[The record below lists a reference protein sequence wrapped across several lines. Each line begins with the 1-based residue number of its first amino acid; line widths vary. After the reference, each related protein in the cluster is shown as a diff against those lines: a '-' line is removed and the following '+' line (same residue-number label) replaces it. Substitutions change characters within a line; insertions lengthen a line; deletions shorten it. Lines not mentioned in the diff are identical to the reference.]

1 MEQRLDASAVAP
13 GAYKAVL
20 GVEAYI
26 RGCGLEPAL
35 IELVKMRASQIN
47 GCAFCLDMHSHDA
60 RQRGE
65 TEQRLYLL
73 DAWREVPF
81 YSPRE
86 RAALAWTE
94 ALTRIAETHAP
105 DADYAEL
112 RKHFSEQEVVDLTTL
127 IGLINLWNRLAIG
140 FRSQPPVRKA
150 EAA

>member
-1 MEQRLDASAVAP
+1 MEQRLDAGAVAP
-13 GAYKAVL
+13 EAMKAVL

-26 RGCGLEPAL
+26 RGCGLEPGL
-35 IELVKMRASQIN
+35 IDLVKMRASQIN
-47 GCAFCLDMHSHDA
+47 GCAFCLDMHSRHA
-60 RQRGE
+60 RRRGE

-73 DAWREVPF
+73 NAWREVPL

-112 RKHFSEQEVVDLTTL
+112 CRHFSEREIVDLTTL

-140 FRSQPPVRKA
+140 LRRPLPA
-150 EAA
+150 GLADAA